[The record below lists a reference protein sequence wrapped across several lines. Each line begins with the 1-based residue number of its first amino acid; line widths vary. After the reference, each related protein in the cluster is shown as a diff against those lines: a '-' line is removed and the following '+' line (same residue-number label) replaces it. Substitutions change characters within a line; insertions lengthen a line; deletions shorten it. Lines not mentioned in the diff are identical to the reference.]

1 VNVTNLIKKLKSL
14 ILPRKSSLPSLL
26 KVLIESKNDTINF
39 TTTDLDVT
47 TSISMRIDSPEFIA
61 VVDLKTLISILSS
74 LPKNS
79 SVRMSLE
86 NTNLIIHSTLGNF
99 PIHSDNRD
107 SYHSIPS
114 QPENTEMCHIS
125 VVSQME
131 ELLPFAADKFNE
143 IRAQITGIR
152 YDHEKHNL
160 IGTNG
165 HYLAIYKDIPEIFN
179 ASVTIPTDA
188 IKYLAKLLK
197 SSSEYGK
204 GSTINC
210 IETGISTNHATPYVS
225 FIGEDFS
232 VITRSIE
239 GQFPPYEKV
248 LPTNFEFEMSLNKE
262 IILNIPKECM
272 NKSTHQIVFST
283 IDATKELTVRTENY
297 DVNWS
302 TICGTSNFQ
311 CDMCFNAV
319 LLQNIAN
326 FIGNDPLIL
335 KIVDA
340 RTAVMYEDSRRLALI
355 MPIKI
360 HD

>member
-1 VNVTNLIKKLKSL
+1 MNVTNLIKKLKSL
-14 ILPRKSSLPSLL
+14 ILPRKSHLPSLL

-47 TSISMRIDSPEFIA
+47 TSVSMRIDNPDFIA
-61 VVDLKTLISILSS
+61 VVELKTLISILSS
-74 LPKNS
+74 MPKNS
-79 SVRMSLE
+79 EVRMSLE

-99 PIHSDNRD
+99 PIHSDSRD
-107 SYHSIPS
+107 SYPSIPS
-114 QPENTEMCHIS
+114 QPENTEMCPVS

-131 ELLPFAADKFNE
+131 ELLPFAADKVKE
-143 IRAQITGIR
+143 IREQLTGIR
-152 YDHEKHNL
+152 YDLEKHNL

-165 HYLAIYKDIPEIFN
+165 HYLAIYKDIPQIFN

-204 GSTINC
+204 GSNINC
-210 IETGISTNHATPYVS
+210 IETGISTNHTQYVS

-232 VITRSIE
+232 VTARSIE

-248 LPTNFEFEMSLNKE
+248 FPTNFEFEMSLNKE

-272 NKSTHQIVFST
+272 NKSTHQITFST
-283 IDATKELTVRTENY
+283 SEQNELTVRTEN
-297 DVNWS
+297 DDIHWS
-302 TICGTSNFQ
+302 TICGTSNFHG
-311 CDMCFNAV
+311 DMGFNAV

-355 MPIKI
+355 MPVRI